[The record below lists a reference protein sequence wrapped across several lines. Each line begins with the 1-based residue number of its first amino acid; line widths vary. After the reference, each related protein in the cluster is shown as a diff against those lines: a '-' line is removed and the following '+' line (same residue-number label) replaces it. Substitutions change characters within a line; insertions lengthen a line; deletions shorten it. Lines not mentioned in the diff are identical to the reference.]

1 MWTPFMNSLTVSE
14 ILRQSGNRIER
25 RIRLLTPFLTTDCRW
40 IASSLSRCYDS
51 CCAVHCQWWRDH
63 LNAAIC
69 RMLRARFCLF
79 FWGALQVIELIHA
92 ALFWR
97 FSWRH
102 FCRVFACDW
111 ELIHAAICRM
121 LTVSLLRFLT
131 LFLRSIAGDW
141 AHWCCVFDAV
151 WWLLFVEICVVY
163 CVCFVHVRVC
173 RMLSGCANAM
183 LACCHCA
190 FQLVLHAIEKKI
202 LLLCHFVV
210 VNVWHVQ
217 LLAMHLFG
225 KHMRFRFILHT
236 VLSTAWQGCLRVD
249 FHAELH

>member
-1 MWTPFMNSLTVSE
+1 MNSLAAVFE

-25 RIRLLTPFLTTDCRW
+25 RIRFLTPFLTRDCRW
-40 IASSLSRCYDS
+40 IASSLSRCSDS

-92 ALFWR
+92 TLFWR

-121 LTVSLLRFLT
+121 LTVFLLRF
-131 LFLRSIAGDW
+131 
-141 AHWCCVFDAV
+141 FDAV
-151 WWLLFVEICVVY
+151 SEEHCRWLSSLMLRFWRCLVTFICWD
-163 CVCFVHVRVC
+163 
-173 RMLSGCANAM
+173 L
-183 LACCHCA
+183 CC
-190 FQLVLHAIEKKI
+190 
-202 LLLCHFVV
+202 LLCLFCACEGVQDVERLCECDAGLLPLCISVSFACHWKEDSVV
-210 VNVWHVQ
+210 VS
-217 LLAMHLFG
+217 F
-225 KHMRFRFILHT
+225 
-236 VLSTAWQGCLRVD
+236 CCC
-249 FHAELH
+249 